1 MFVAHSRC
9 AFASCNAL
17 AHEAWVQLVGQTS
30 AAWCRFEREGRQFQ
44 RFCSI
49 KIRYFINLKYDPQ
62 QLPGHAKYELRQRM
76 HRLKRVAWLD
86 EVHGAARNAPIGRG
100 RSHRLRAV
108 PEKMSSLR
116 LSAVR
121 SS

>member
-1 MFVAHSRC
+1 MILSNFRATP
-9 AFASCNAL
+9 N
-17 AHEAWVQLVGQTS
+17 
-30 AAWCRFEREGRQFQ
+30 
-44 RFCSI
+44 I
-49 KIRYFINLKYDPQ
+49 
-62 QLPGHAKYELRQRM
+62 ELRQRM

-121 SS
+121 PSQAEDDDLARDFLSRPDRRGHSNRDRDFLPHSGIVGNHAAADRAAKIL